1 MIYPALLAVLGAVIL
16 LTAWLPMLLREM
28 PLSLP
33 MACVALGI
41 VFFSLP
47 TVAEVVP
54 NPLESR
60 LLTERLTEAIVIIAL
75 MGAGLKLDRPFSW
88 PSWGVTWGL
97 LGIAM
102 PLTIAGI
109 ALLGWSVLGLGLA
122 SALLLGAALAP
133 TDPVLA
139 SDVQVGPPG
148 SGEEDETR
156 FALTSEAGLN
166 DGRAFPFVNLAIAVA
181 LFEATGEPWLLDWL
195 LVDVLWKLAV
205 GCGMGWV
212 AGYALGY
219 LMFKIPNRARLAES
233 RDGFVAL
240 GVTFLTYGATELA
253 HGYGFL
259 AVFVSAMALRRAER
273 RHHFHATLHSFS
285 EQTERLL
292 MMVLLV
298 LFGAAIAEGS
308 LAEAMNWP
316 SALFTA
322 LALFLVRPLC
332 GWVGLAGQRL
342 PFAERLAI
350 SFFGIRGVGSFY
362 YLAYALGAAEFEDPR
377 VLWSATGLVVLVSIV
392 LHGTTV
398 TPVMRYLDSRST
410 ARAQRSPAGQPV
422 LPTRPLGTECHEC
435 AARPARATAATLR
448 RVDGRDGPP

>member
-1 MIYPALLAVLGAVIL
+1 
-16 LTAWLPMLLREM
+16 MLLREM

-41 VFFSLP
+41 GFFSLP
-47 TVAEVVP
+47 GVAEVVP

-60 LLTERLTEAIVIIAL
+60 LLTERLTEAIVIISL
-75 MGAGLKLDRPFSW
+75 MGAGLKLDRPLAW
-88 PSWGVTWGL
+88 RSWGVTWGL

-102 PLTIAGI
+102 PFTIAGI
-109 ALLGWSVLGLGLA
+109 ALLGWGLLGLGLA

-156 FALTSEAGLN
+156 FALTAEAGLN
-166 DGRAFPFVNLAIAVA
+166 DGLAFPFVNLAIAVA
-181 LFEATGEPWLLDWL
+181 LVGHTGEPWFLDWV
-195 LVDVLWKLAV
+195 LVDVAWKLAA
-205 GCGMGWV
+205 GCGMGWLT
-212 AGYALGY
+212 GYVLGF
-219 LMFKIPNRARLAES
+219 LLFRIPNRARLAES

-240 GVTFLTYGATELA
+240 GATFLSYGATELV
-253 HGYGFL
+253 HGYGFI
-259 AVFVSAMALRRAER
+259 AAFVSALALRRAER
-273 RHHFHATLHSFS
+273 RHHFHQTLHSFT

-308 LAEAMNWP
+308 LREAMSWP
-316 SALFTA
+316 IALFA
-322 LALFLVRPLC
+322 LLTLFVVRPLC
-332 GWVGLAGQRL
+332 GWIGLSGQGVPL
-342 PFAERLAI
+342 EERLAI
-350 SFFGIRGVGSFY
+350 SFFGIRGIGSFY
-362 YLAYALGAAEFEDPR
+362 YLAFAMGVAEFEDPR

-398 TPVMRYLDSRST
+398 TPVMRYLD
-410 ARAQRSPAGQPV
+410 ARGNERGDRHA
-422 LPTRPLGTECHEC
+422 
-435 AARPARATAATLR
+435 AARRGGISAPNGTALVADRGNGVQTSQDKNKAHLKS
-448 RVDGRDGPP
+448 